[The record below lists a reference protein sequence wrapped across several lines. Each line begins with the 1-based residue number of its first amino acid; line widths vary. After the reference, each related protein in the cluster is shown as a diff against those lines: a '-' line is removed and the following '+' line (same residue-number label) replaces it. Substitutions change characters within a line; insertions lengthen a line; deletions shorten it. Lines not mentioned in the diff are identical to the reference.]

1 MNRNGLIAFAVVAV
15 LVLGGG
21 AYLLTQNKS
30 SSKTNGSNSSMDNMD
45 TSKSDGSSDGNDEN
59 GAPVATSTVEIKNFD
74 FTPANITVK
83 KGTKVTWTNRDSVE
97 HTVTETDGKT
107 GPGSQ
112 LLAQGESYS
121 FTYDTAGT
129 FAYDCMPH
137 PYMKGT
143 VTVTE

>member
-1 MNRNGLIAFAVVAV
+1 MNRNGLIALIVVAV

-21 AYLLTQNKS
+21 AYFLAKDNS
-30 SSKTNGSNSSMDNMD
+30 SSKTNNPNSSMDNMD
-45 TSKSDGSSDGNDEN
+45 TSKSDGNDEN
-59 GAPVATSTVEIKNFD
+59 SAPVATSTVEIKNFD

-83 KGTKVTWTNRDSVE
+83 KGTKVTWTNQDSVE

-107 GPGSQ
+107 GPDSQ
-112 LLAQGESYS
+112 LLAQDESYS
-121 FTYDTAGT
+121 FTYDTVGT
-129 FAYDCMPH
+129 FAYDCTPH